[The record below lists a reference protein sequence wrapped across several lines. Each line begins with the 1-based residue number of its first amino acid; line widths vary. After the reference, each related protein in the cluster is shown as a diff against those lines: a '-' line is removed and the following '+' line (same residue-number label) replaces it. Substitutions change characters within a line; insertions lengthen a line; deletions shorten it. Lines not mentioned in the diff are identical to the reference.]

1 MGVNRK
7 ERKKVHIKEVRKAA
21 YPALLLLLCFLFP
34 NEEIKAQASPERG
47 NGRHPLIQSTNVAE
61 EYKALVRLGFFNTG
75 EWSKPVKGSDAETK
89 QEEGEKPEYKTEA
102 QMLFA
107 ALAKE
112 TAYEKARAATV
123 QINMGTHYGSGILWD
138 IREENLVIVS
148 NSHLLQE
155 AQSGEVVFRNGVS
168 VQGTVTG
175 LSDTKD
181 IGFMETPLSILERED
196 WLTLRFA
203 DKNLKNYEELS
214 AGDGLFVV
222 GSSNGAGN
230 DYYEGTL
237 GDTDYYFPEFQSD
250 MLYGYCKALPGM
262 SGGGTF
268 DRQGHFIGML
278 TAGTKEGEIASIP
291 VGTVAEEYDM
301 IYENME

>member
-1 MGVNRK
+1 MEDNIK
-7 ERKKVHIKEVRKAA
+7 ERKKVNIGNTFRC
-21 YPALLLLLCFLFP
+21 LIFMLFLFCTMFS
-34 NEEIKAQASPERG
+34 NKEIKAQTVSEREAG
-47 NGRHPLIQSTNVAE
+47 KHPLIQATDVVE

-75 EWSKPVKGSDAETK
+75 EWSKKAESKDKETERTDGQK
-89 QEEGEKPEYKTEA
+89 TECKTEA

-107 ALAKE
+107 TLAEE

-138 IREENLVIVS
+138 IREGMLVIVS
-148 NSHLLQE
+148 NQHLLKE
-155 AQSGEVVFRNGVS
+155 AESGEIIFRNGVS

-181 IGFMETPLSILERED
+181 IGFIEAPLLDLQRED
-196 WLTLRFA
+196 WLMLRFA
-203 DKNLKNYEELS
+203 DKSLENYESLA
-214 AGDGLFVV
+214 AGDALFVV
-222 GSSNGAGN
+222 GSANGAGE

-268 DRQGHFIGML
+268 DKRGRFIGML
-278 TAGTKEGEIASIP
+278 TAGTKEEEIASIP
-291 VGTVAEEYDM
+291 VGTMVEEYNK
-301 IYENME
+301 IYENRE